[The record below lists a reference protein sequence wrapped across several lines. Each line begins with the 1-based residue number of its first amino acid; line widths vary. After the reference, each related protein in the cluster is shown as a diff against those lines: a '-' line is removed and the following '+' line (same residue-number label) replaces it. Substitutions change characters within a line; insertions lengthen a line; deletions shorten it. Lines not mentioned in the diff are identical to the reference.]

1 MKKPRDANDEAD
13 ELLETLLT
21 WLDGMITIRFDMLLI
36 VIVIFHVKFRRV
48 D

>member
-36 VIVIFHVKFRRV
+36 VDFHLKFSRV